1 MQVASLVALA
11 ATDGAVNAS
20 RARARAQ
27 KTVATLG
34 STKVS
39 RLPVTRVWH
48 DPFVPIRSRV
58 LIHPAPSGAPASA
71 GSEGS

>member
-1 MQVASLVALA
+1 MQVASPAALA
-11 ATDGAVNAS
+11 ASHGAVNSS
-20 RARARAQ
+20 RTRARAQ

-39 RLPVTRVWH
+39 RHPVTRVWH